1 MKRYIQPACRV
12 VEVTVEDMIATS
24 PGSVSFSN
32 EMGDSEILIKE
43 REAAAAAETAETFGS
58 LW

>member
-1 MKRYIQPACRV
+1 V

-24 PGSVSFSN
+24 PGVVN
-32 EMGDSEILIKE
+32 EVGDSEILIKE

>member
-1 MKRYIQPACRV
+1 MTMKRYIQPACRV

-24 PGSVSFSN
+24 PGVVN
-32 EMGDSEILIKE
+32 EVGDSEILIKE